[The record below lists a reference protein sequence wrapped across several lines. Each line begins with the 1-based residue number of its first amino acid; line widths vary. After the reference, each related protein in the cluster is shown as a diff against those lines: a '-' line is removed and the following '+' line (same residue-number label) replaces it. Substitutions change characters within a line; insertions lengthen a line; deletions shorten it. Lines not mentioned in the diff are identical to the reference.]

1 MAFSSGTFSLY
12 TPGNPV
18 VTGTTISSD
27 WGNNTLN
34 DIATGLSTCVLKDG
48 SQTIT
53 ANIPMGGFK
62 FTGLAAGSALTDS
75 PTLRQVQYGFGSFLT
90 SVAGTNTITA
100 TATPTPAYTVGQRFT
115 FVPAVTNTGATTL
128 NISSV
133 GAGAVQMNGA
143 ALTGG
148 ELVAGAAVTVYV
160 TATTPVFEIVQ
171 STGMATQAL
180 QEAGSSITTIVT
192 PGRQQFHPASPKC
205 WARWNSAGT
214 ISESYNMASITD
226 GGTGDWT
233 VNVATDFAGTTWTPF
248 AWGGHIVGTTFLIY
262 GASTIAAGTC
272 QLLAVKNS
280 DGTAGDPTQPDMI
293 TFVGLGDQA

>member
-53 ANIPMGGFK
+53 ANIPMSSFK

-180 QEAGSSITTIVT
+180 QEAGTSITTIVT
-192 PGRQQFHPASPKC
+192 PGRQQFHP
-205 WARWNSAGT
+205 SAAKVWVVFGWVANVPT
-214 ISESYNMASITD
+214 VIGSYNLTSLTD
-226 GGTGDWT
+226 EGVGDVT
-233 VNVATDFAGTTWTPF
+233 FVFATDFSGATYSWALGGSTVTTDIRWAWNSGAAPVAGSF
-248 AWGGHIVGTTFLIY
+248 RAIY
-262 GASTIAAGTC
+262 TDTLQANT
-272 QLLAVKNS
+272 
-280 DGTAGDPTQPDMI
+280 DGTWASAV
-293 TFVGLGDQA
+293 FYGDQ

>member
-53 ANIPMGGFK
+53 ANIPMSSFK

-171 STGMATQAL
+171 STGMATQTL
-180 QEAGSSITTIVT
+180 QEAGTSITTIVT
-192 PGRQQFHPASPKC
+192 PGRQQFHPSAAKVWVVFGWVATVPTVIGSYNLTSLTDNDVGDVTFVFGTDFSGATYS
-205 WARWNSAGT
+205 WALGGSTVTTDVRWAWNSTDAPVAG
-214 ISESYNMASITD
+214 SFRASYTNTTQA
-226 GGTGDWT
+226 
-233 VNVATDFAGTTWTPF
+233 NV
-248 AWGGHIVGTTFLIY
+248 
-262 GASTIAAGTC
+262 
-272 QLLAVKNS
+272 
-280 DGTAGDPTQPDMI
+280 DGTWASAV
-293 TFVGLGDQA
+293 FYGDQ